1 MAGATMKK
9 TQRTK
14 KIARTALILSII
26 SILLSIG
33 PLVFY
38 SAKAFITSTSTT
50 NKCILLSMI
59 SIGTILSIVCLINKY
74 TPRCRIWLIVIG
86 LYLCLD
92 SILGTI
98 LVIAITQV
106 LDELLVAPMA
116 RKYREK
122 LHINKEMDIRLNG

>member
-14 KIARTALILSII
+14 KIAHTALILSII

>member
-1 MAGATMKK
+1 MSN
-9 TQRTK
+9 RTK
-14 KIARTALILSII
+14 KIKRISVILTIL

-33 PLVFY
+33 PLVLY
-38 SAKAFITSTSTT
+38 SAKAFITSDSTV

-59 SIGTILSIVCLINKY
+59 SVGTILSLVCLINKY
-74 TPRCRIWLIVIG
+74 TPRCRIWLVVIG

-116 RKYREK
+116 RRYREK

>member
-14 KIARTALILSII
+14 KIALTALILSII